1 MSLVV
6 GGAPAAGE
14 GTSLESA
21 GDEDAV
27 DMKTAYSRFAVA
39 GVHPSPKSMASSRS
53 SGEICGCVSDDIS
66 VIEVAVTRYNTV

>member
-21 GDEDAV
+21 GDED